1 MRDYI
6 EKLLQRGE
14 MNIVEKE
21 VDPQFELAAVVGRSQ
36 SESEKPVLFRNV
48 KGTTVPVISNVYGS
62 HTRLCEIIGTGK
74 GNFCRHW
81 QSIIDEQLPGPDE
94 YVEPVSDGVGYIEGK
109 MSDLPHIT
117 YFEHDAGPYITA
129 GVFLAKEPDTGIPNL
144 SFCRS
149 MMVDD
154 NELRVRLAPPHDITQ
169 YQKKA
174 EARGEPL
181 EVAIL
186 LGPPPEV
193 FMAACASVP
202 IEQDEMAIASRL
214 MGAPVKMRQCRHIDL
229 QVPAET
235 EIVIEGRILPHQRKP
250 EGPFGEFQGYYVK
263 RTDNHVF
270 EVLNVS
276 RREGAYFHGLL
287 CGYTE
292 DLRAL
297 EVAFATRVYKHISAG
312 LPGVLDVSCY
322 PMPMHT
328 IVQLR
333 PEYEGH
339 AKHAM
344 MKVFSSHLQ
353 YNKVCIVVDEDVDIH
368 NFKDVWWAVM
378 TRGRIEKDI
387 MILPGVPGFFRD
399 PAGVY
404 TGRLG
409 IDATK
414 PFEMR
419 EDFDRKR
426 VPGLFDVNLEDY
438 FTR

>member
-1 MRDYI
+1 MREYI

-14 MNIVEKE
+14 MHVVERE
-21 VDPQFELAAVVGRSQ
+21 VNPQFELAAVVGRSQ
-36 SESEKPVLFRNV
+36 QDSEKPVLFKKV
-48 KGTTVPVISNVYGS
+48 TGTNLPVISNIYGS
-62 HTRLCEIIGTGK
+62 HNRLCEIIGTAK
-74 GNFCRHW
+74 GSFCRHW
-81 QSIIDEQLPGPDE
+81 QSIIDEQLPGPESYSETVPAVD
-94 YVEPVSDGVGYIEGK
+94 GYIDGK
-109 MSDLPHIT
+109 ISDLPHIT
-117 YFEHDAGPYITA
+117 YFEQDAGPYITA
-129 GVFLAKEPDTGIPNL
+129 GVFLAKEPDTGVPNL

-154 NELRVRLAPPHDITQ
+154 SELRVRLAPPHDITQ

-174 EARGEPL
+174 EARDEPL

-186 LGPPPEV
+186 IGPPPEV

-202 IEQDEMAIASRL
+202 IEQDEMAIASQIKGSPIR
-214 MGAPVKMRQCRHIDL
+214 MRRCRYIDM

-270 EVLNVS
+270 EVLNVNW
-276 RREGAYFHGLL
+276 REGAYFHGLL
-287 CGYTE
+287 CGYME

-297 EVAFATRVYKHISAG
+297 EVAFATRTYRQISAG
-312 LPGVLDVSCY
+312 VPGVLDVSCY

-328 IVQLR
+328 IVQLK

-339 AKHAM
+339 AKHVM

-368 NFKDVWWAVM
+368 DFRDVWWAVM

-387 MILPGVPGFFRD
+387 MILEGIPGFFRD

-414 PFEMR
+414 PFDMR
-419 EDFDRKR
+419 DEYDRKR
-426 VPGLFDVNLEDY
+426 VPGLFEVDLEDY
-438 FTR
+438 FS

>member
-21 VDPQFELAAVVGRSQ
+21 VDPEFELAAVIGRSQ
-36 SESEKPVLFRNV
+36 QESENPVLFKNV
-48 KGTTVPVISNVYGS
+48 KGCGLPVISNLYGS
-62 HTRLCEIIGTGK
+62 HSRLCELIGTRK

-81 QSIIDEQLPGPDE
+81 QSIINDQLPKPNE
-94 YVEPVSDGVGYIEGK
+94 YTQIISSKDGHVDGK
-109 MSDLPHIT
+109 ISDLPPIT
-117 YFEHDAGPYITA
+117 YCERDAGPYITA
-129 GVFLAKEPDTGIPNL
+129 GVFLAKEPDTGVPNL

-149 MMVDD
+149 MMVSDD
-154 NELRVRLAPPHDITQ
+154 ELRVRLAPPHDITQ

-174 EARGEPL
+174 EARNQPL

-186 LGPPPEV
+186 IGPPPEV

-202 IEQDEMAIASRL
+202 IEQDELAIAARL
-214 MGAPVKMRQCRHIDL
+214 MGSPVPMRPCRHIDM

-235 EIVIEGRILPHQRKP
+235 EIVIEGRILPHERRP

-263 RTDNHVF
+263 QADNHVF

-276 RREGAYFHGLL
+276 WREGACFHGLL
-287 CGYTE
+287 CGYME

-297 EVAFATRVYKHISAG
+297 EVSFATRVYRQISAG
-312 LPGVLDVSCY
+312 VPGILDVSCY
-322 PMPMHT
+322 PTPMHT
-328 IVQLR
+328 IVQIR

-339 AKHAM
+339 ARHVM
-344 MKVFSSHLQ
+344 LKVFSSHLQ

-368 NFKDVWWAVM
+368 DFEDVWWAVM
-378 TRGRIEKDI
+378 TRGRIDKDI
-387 MILPGVPGFFRD
+387 MTLPGVPGFFRD

-414 PFEMR
+414 PFDMR
-419 EDFDRKR
+419 GNFERKR
-426 VPGLFDVNLEDY
+426 VPGLPEINLKDY
-438 FTR
+438 FT

>member
-6 EKLLQRGE
+6 EKLSNRGE
-14 MNIVEKE
+14 LHVVERE
-21 VDPQFELAAVVGRSQ
+21 VDPRFELAAVVGTSQ
-36 SESEKPVLFRNV
+36 RESDYPVLFRNV
-48 KGTTVPVISNVYGS
+48 KGTRLQVISNIFGS
-62 HTRLCEIIGTGK
+62 HARLCEIIGTAK

-81 QSIIDEQLPGPDE
+81 QTLVNDESESGSNYASTGTAEEDR
-94 YVEPVSDGVGYIEGK
+94 VEGNI
-109 MSDLPHIT
+109 SDLPHIT

-129 GVFLAKEPDTGIPNL
+129 GVFLAKEPDTGVPNL

-149 MMVDD
+149 MMVSDD
-154 NELRVRLAPPHDITQ
+154 ELRVRLAPPHDITQ

-174 EARGEPL
+174 EARGQPL

-186 LGPPPEV
+186 IGPPPEV

-202 IEQDEMAIASRL
+202 IEKDEMAIASRL
-214 MGAPVKMRQCRHIDL
+214 MGGPVTMRQCSHIDL

-235 EIVIEGRILPHQRKP
+235 EIVIEGRILPGRRAP

-263 RTDNHVF
+263 QADNHVF

-276 RREGAYFHGLL
+276 WREGAIFHGLL
-287 CGYTE
+287 CGYME

-297 EVAFATRVYKHISAG
+297 EVSFATRVYKHISAG
-312 LPGVLDVSCY
+312 LSGILDVSCY
-322 PMPMHT
+322 PNPMHT
-328 IVQLR
+328 IVQLK

-339 AKHAM
+339 AKHVM

-368 NFKDVWWAVM
+368 NFEDVWWAVM
-378 TRGRIEKDI
+378 TRGRIDKDI
-387 MILPGVPGFFRD
+387 MMLPGVPGFFRD

-414 PFEMR
+414 PFDMR
-419 EDFDRKR
+419 ENFARKR
-426 VPGLFDVNLEDY
+426 VPGLADVKLKEY
-438 FTR
+438 FT

>member
-1 MRDYI
+1 MREYI
-6 EKLLQRGE
+6 EKLSNRDELHV
-14 MNIVEKE
+14 VERE
-21 VDPQFELAAVVGRSQ
+21 VDPEFELAAVVGRSQ
-36 SESEKPVLFRNV
+36 LESEKPVLFRNV
-48 KGTTVPVISNVYGS
+48 KGTKMPVISNVYGS
-62 HTRLCEIIGTGK
+62 HNRLCEIIGTGK

-81 QSIIDEQLPGPDE
+81 QSIIDKQLPGSAE
-94 YVEPVSDGVGYIEGK
+94 YTEMVSHEGGYVDAK

-129 GVFLAKEPDTGIPNL
+129 GVFLAKEPDTGVPNL

-154 NELRVRLAPPHDITQ
+154 SELRVRLAPPHDITQ

-214 MGAPVKMRQCRHIDL
+214 MGAPVKMRQCSHIDL
-229 QVPAET
+229 QVPADT

-287 CGYTE
+287 CGYME

-312 LPGVLDVSCY
+312 MPGVLDVSCY

-339 AKHAM
+339 AKHVM

-368 NFKDVWWAVM
+368 DFQDVWWAVM

-387 MILPGVPGFFRD
+387 MILEGVPGFFRD

-414 PFEMR
+414 PFDMR
-419 EDFDRKR
+419 ENFDRKR
-426 VPGLFDVNLEDY
+426 VPGLFDINLKDY
-438 FTR
+438 FS

>member
-1 MRDYI
+1 MREYI

-14 MNIVEKE
+14 MHVVERE
-21 VDPQFELAAVVGRSQ
+21 VNPQFEMAAVVGRSQ
-36 SESEKPVLFRNV
+36 LDSEKPVLFKNV
-48 KGTTVPVISNVYGS
+48 KGTDLPVISNIFGS
-62 HTRLCEIIGTGK
+62 HNRLCEIIGTSK

-81 QSIIDEQLPGPDE
+81 QTIIGDELPGLGEYTRMVSSDE
-94 YVEPVSDGVGYIEGK
+94 DYVDGKI
-109 MSDLPHIT
+109 SDLPHIT

-129 GVFLAKEPDTGIPNL
+129 GVFLAKEPDTGVPNL

-154 NELRVRLAPPHDITQ
+154 GELRVRLAPPHDITQ

-174 EARGEPL
+174 EARDESL

-186 LGPPPEV
+186 VGPPPEV

-202 IEQDEMAIASRL
+202 IEQDEMAIASRIK
-214 MGAPVKMRQCRHIDL
+214 GSPIPMRQCRHIDM

-263 RTDNHVF
+263 RSDNHVF

-276 RREGAYFHGLL
+276 HRESAYFHGLL
-287 CGYTE
+287 CGYME

-297 EVAFATRVYKHISAG
+297 EVAFATRTYSQVSAG

-339 AKHAM
+339 AKHVM

-368 NFKDVWWAVM
+368 DFQDVWWAVM

-387 MILPGVPGFFRD
+387 MILEGVPGFFRD

-414 PFEMR
+414 PFAMR
-419 EDFDRKR
+419 GDFERKR
-426 VPGLFDVNLEDY
+426 VPGLYDVDLKDY
-438 FTR
+438 LT

>member
-1 MRDYI
+1 MREYI
-6 EKLLQRGE
+6 EKLLNRGE
-14 MNIVEKE
+14 MHVVERE
-21 VDPQFELAAVVGRSQ
+21 VEPEFELAAVIGRSQ
-36 SESEKPVLFRNV
+36 QESDYPILFRNV
-48 KGTTVPVISNVYGS
+48 KGTRLPVISNIYGS
-62 HTRLCEIIGTGK
+62 HKRLCEIIGTAK

-81 QSIIDEQLPGPDE
+81 QSIIDDKLPNPDE
-94 YVEPVSDGVGYIEGK
+94 YTELVRQDDGRVEGK
-109 MSDLPHIT
+109 ISDLPHIT

-149 MMVDD
+149 MMVSD
-154 NELRVRLAPPHDITQ
+154 NELRVRLAPPHDITR

-174 EARGEPL
+174 EANVQPL

-202 IEQDEMAIASRL
+202 IEEDEMAIASRL
-214 MGAPVKMRQCRHIDL
+214 KGAPVKMRQCRYIDM
-229 QVPAET
+229 QVPLET
-235 EIVIEGRILPHQRKP
+235 EIVIEGRILPGRREL

-263 RTDNHVF
+263 QAKNHVF
-270 EVLNVS
+270 EVLNVTW
-276 RREGAYFHGLL
+276 RDGAYFHGLL

-297 EVAFATRVYKHISAG
+297 EVSFATRVYKSISAG
-312 LPGVLDVSCY
+312 LPGILDVSCY
-322 PMPMHT
+322 PVPMHT
-328 IVQLR
+328 IVQIK
-333 PEYEGH
+333 PEYDGH
-339 AKHAM
+339 ARHVM
-344 MKVFSSHLQ
+344 LKVFSSHLQ

-368 NFKDVWWAVM
+368 NFEDVWWAVM
-378 TRGRIEKDI
+378 TRGRIDKDL
-387 MILPGVPGFFRD
+387 MTLPDVPGFFRD

-414 PFEMR
+414 PFAMR
-419 EDFDRKR
+419 ENFERKR
-426 VPGLFDVNLEDY
+426 VPGLFDVNLKDY
-438 FTR
+438 FI

>member
-6 EKLLQRGE
+6 EKLLNRGE
-14 MNIVEKE
+14 LHVVERE
-21 VDPQFELAAVVGRSQ
+21 VDPRFELAAVVGRSQ
-36 SESEKPVLFRNV
+36 RESDYPVLFRNV
-48 KGTTVPVISNVYGS
+48 KGTRLPVISNIYGS
-62 HTRLCEIIGTGK
+62 HTRLCEIIGTVK

-81 QSIIDEQLPGPDE
+81 QTLVDDISAPG
-94 YVEPVSDGVGYIEGK
+94 GVCTNTATAEEDRITGNI
-109 MSDLPHIT
+109 SDLPHIT

-129 GVFLAKEPDTGIPNL
+129 GVFLAKEPDTGVPNL

-149 MMVDD
+149 MMVSND
-154 NELRVRLAPPHDITQ
+154 ELRVRLAPPHDITQ

-174 EARGEPL
+174 EARGQPL

-186 LGPPPEV
+186 IGPPPEV

-202 IEQDEMAIASRL
+202 IEQDEMSIAARL
-214 MGAPVKMRQCRHIDL
+214 RGAPVAMRRCRHIDL
-229 QVPAET
+229 EVPAET
-235 EIVIEGRILPHQRKP
+235 EIVIEGRILADRREP

-263 RTDNHVF
+263 QANNHVF

-276 RREGAYFHGLL
+276 WREGACFHGLL

-297 EVAFATRVYKHISAG
+297 EVSFATRVYKHISAG
-312 LPGVLDVSCY
+312 LSGILDVSCY
-322 PMPMHT
+322 PTPMHT
-328 IVQLR
+328 IVQIK

-339 AKHAM
+339 AKHVM
-344 MKVFSSHLQ
+344 MKVFSSHMQ

-368 NFKDVWWAVM
+368 NFEDVWWAVM
-378 TRGRIEKDI
+378 TRGRIDKDI

-414 PFEMR
+414 PFDMR
-419 EDFDRKR
+419 KEYERKR
-426 VPGLFDVNLEDY
+426 VPGLFDINLKDY
-438 FTR
+438 FS

>member
-1 MRDYI
+1 MREYI

-14 MNIVEKE
+14 MHVVERE
-21 VDPQFELAAVVGRSQ
+21 VNPQFELAAVVGRSQ
-36 SESEKPVLFRNV
+36 LESDKPVLFNNV
-48 KGTTVPVISNVYGS
+48 TGTDLPVISNIYGS
-62 HTRLCEIIGTGK
+62 HDRLCEIIGTAK

-81 QSIIDEQLPGPDE
+81 QSVIDERLPGPDS
-94 YVEPVSDGVGYIEGK
+94 YAVTVSSENDYIDLNI
-109 MSDLPHIT
+109 SDLPHIT
-117 YFEHDAGPYITA
+117 YFEQDAGPYITA
-129 GVFLAKEPDTGIPNL
+129 GVFLAKEPDTGVPNL

-154 NELRVRLAPPHDITQ
+154 GELRVRLAPPHDITQ

-186 LGPPPEV
+186 IGPPPEV

-202 IEQDEMAIASRL
+202 IEQDEMAIAAQIKGSPIR
-214 MGAPVKMRQCRHIDL
+214 MRQCRHIDM

-235 EIVIEGRILPHQRKP
+235 QIVIEGRILPHLRKP

-276 RREGAYFHGLL
+276 RREGACFHGLL
-287 CGYTE
+287 CGYME

-297 EVAFATRVYKHISAG
+297 EVAFATRTYRHISAG

-339 AKHAM
+339 AKHVM

-368 NFKDVWWAVM
+368 NFQDVWWAVM

-387 MILPGVPGFFRD
+387 MIIEGVPGFFRD

-414 PFEMR
+414 PFHMR
-419 EDFDRKR
+419 EDYDRKR
-426 VPGLFDVNLEDY
+426 VPGLFEVDLKDY
-438 FTR
+438 FT

>member
-1 MRDYI
+1 MREYI
-6 EKLLQRGE
+6 KKLSGRGE
-14 MNIVEKE
+14 LHVVERE
-21 VDPQFELAAVVGRSQ
+21 VDPEFELAAVVGRSQ
-36 SESEKPVLFRNV
+36 RESDYPVLFRNV
-48 KGTTVPVISNVYGS
+48 KGSRLPVISNIYGS
-62 HTRLCEIIGTGK
+62 HNRLCEIIGTTK

-81 QSIIDEQLPGPDE
+81 QALVDDKSPAADYTQT
-94 YVEPVSDGVGYIEGK
+94 VSEEADRIEGK
-109 MSDLPHIT
+109 ISDLPHIT

-174 EARGEPL
+174 EAKGQPL
-181 EVAIL
+181 DVAIL
-186 LGPPPEV
+186 IGPPPEV

-202 IEQDEMAIASRL
+202 IEQDELALAARIN
-214 MGAPVKMRQCRHIDL
+214 GAPVKMRQCRHIDM

-235 EIVIEGRILPHQRKP
+235 EIVIEGRILPDRREP

-263 RTDNHVF
+263 RANNHVF

-276 RREGAYFHGLL
+276 WRDGAHFHGLL

-297 EVAFATRVYKHISAG
+297 EVSFATRTYKHISAG
-312 LPGVLDVSCY
+312 LPGILDVSCY

-328 IVQLR
+328 IVQLK
-333 PEYEGH
+333 PEYDGH
-339 AKHAM
+339 AKHVM

-368 NFKDVWWAVM
+368 NFEDVWWAVM
-378 TRGRIEKDI
+378 TRGRIDKDI
-387 MILPGVPGFFRD
+387 MMLAGVPGFFRD

-414 PFEMR
+414 PFDMR
-419 EDFDRKR
+419 EDFERKR
-426 VPGLFDVNLEDY
+426 VPGLPEVNLKDY
-438 FTR
+438 FA